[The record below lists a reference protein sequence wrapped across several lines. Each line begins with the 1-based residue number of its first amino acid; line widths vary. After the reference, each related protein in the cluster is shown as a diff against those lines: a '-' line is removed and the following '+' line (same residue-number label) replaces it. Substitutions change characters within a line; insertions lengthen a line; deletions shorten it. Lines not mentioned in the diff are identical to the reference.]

1 MFILTSF
8 VDRRHS
14 AHVFGE
20 DVICEGESVTI
31 DTHTDV
37 FEMAKVRERERG
49 GVRELI
55 IHSVQIGCVCNNAH
69 FRGDT
74 FKGQPTETALLSLGR
89 KVCRLLLLPFF
100 PPPPCPLPLIDMCFT
115 CS

>member
-1 MFILTSF
+1 M
-8 VDRRHS
+8 
-14 AHVFGE
+14 FGE

-37 FEMAKVRERERG
+37 FEMAKVREREREREG
-49 GVRELI
+49 MRELI

-89 KVCRLLLLPFF
+89 KVRRVFLLPFF
-100 PPPPCPLPLIDMCFT
+100 PPPLSPSPY
-115 CS
+115 